1 MAWTAFLRLG
11 QEYLGDPP
19 EETVL
24 ERKTIFDDLLD
35 GRMMILIHD
44 TETEYLKVE
53 TKQSWRLG
61 DYHRDLLGNRKQT
74 SF

>member
-11 QEYLGDPP
+11 REYLGDPP
-19 EETVL
+19 EETV
-24 ERKTIFDDLLD
+24 DDLLD

-44 TETEYLKVE
+44 TETGYLKVE

>member
-1 MAWTAFLRLG
+1 MAWTAFLRRG

-35 GRMMILIHD
+35 GRM
-44 TETEYLKVE
+44 
-53 TKQSWRLG
+53 
-61 DYHRDLLGNRKQT
+61 NR
-74 SF
+74 